1 MTRLDRLIRRA
12 VSSWQSWQ
20 TRRRLYRA
28 LPELRYLDQ
37 AEREAKH
44 RHGRVNEI
52 RRAKSEYML
61 QALRQEVR

>member
-28 LPELRYLDQ
+28 LPELRDLDQ

-44 RHGRVNEI
+44 RHGRVNDI
-52 RRAKSEYML
+52 RKAKSEYML
-61 QALRQEVR
+61 QALRGEA